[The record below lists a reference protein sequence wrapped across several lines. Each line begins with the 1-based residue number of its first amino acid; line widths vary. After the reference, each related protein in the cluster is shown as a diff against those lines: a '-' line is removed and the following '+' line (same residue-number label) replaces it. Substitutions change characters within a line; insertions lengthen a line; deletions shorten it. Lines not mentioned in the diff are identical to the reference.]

1 MSESVLKEKS
11 IKVSNGDVDGGKYSL
26 SSRELY
32 VFSWLSMYKNLEH
45 EVVTSLDVLNKKIP
59 FVKTKGSN
67 KNILERTIKSL
78 VDKGCIEILDE
89 DSEVYEIL
97 ILNIDKNFIFIEFS
111 KVREL
116 SADELMIYA
125 FLRRYDK
132 YDAYDV
138 SYTKWSQILRCS
150 KKTAVKQIEEAILD
164 GIIDKKV
171 NNYTNSKM
179 NNQKL
184 QGKNTYSINKNFE
197 TYSERTPRDVR
208 KIELAEGVSN

>member
-97 ILNIDKNFIFIEFS
+97 ILN
-111 KVREL
+111 
-116 SADELMIYA
+116 
-125 FLRRYDK
+125 
-132 YDAYDV
+132 
-138 SYTKWSQILRCS
+138 
-150 KKTAVKQIEEAILD
+150 
-164 GIIDKKV
+164 
-171 NNYTNSKM
+171 
-179 NNQKL
+179 
-184 QGKNTYSINKNFE
+184 
-197 TYSERTPRDVR
+197 
-208 KIELAEGVSN
+208 

>member
-1 MSESVLKEKS
+1 
-11 IKVSNGDVDGGKYSL
+11 GKYSL

-89 DSEVYEIL
+89 DSEVYEIF

-164 GIIDKKV
+164 G
-171 NNYTNSKM
+171 
-179 NNQKL
+179 
-184 QGKNTYSINKNFE
+184 
-197 TYSERTPRDVR
+197 
-208 KIELAEGVSN
+208 